1 MSEKPRKSPRRH
13 VALWGIILV
22 KLGKGVLL
30 LLLALGVYTLS
41 NDNLPAEFQHA
52 LEFLKIDPERQ
63 FFLDA
68 AAKIEHITAAN
79 VRWVAAG
86 TAAYS
91 LFSLVEAFGLMFLV
105 SWACWLTIGESAFFI
120 PIEVYELMR
129 NPSLVMFFILAL
141 NIAIVWYLA
150 ANRKVLFHKHLSRSK
165 LELETK

>member
-1 MSEKPRKSPRRH
+1 MSESIGKSPRRR

-22 KLGKGVLL
+22 KLGKGILL

-41 NDNLPAEFQHA
+41 NNDLPHEFQHL

-68 AAKIEHITAAN
+68 AGKLEHITSAN
-79 VRWVAAG
+79 VKWVAAG
-86 TAAYS
+86 TAVYS
-91 LFSLVEAFGLMFLV
+91 LFSLVEAVGLMLLV
-105 SWACWLTIGESAFFI
+105 TWACWLTIGESAFFI

-129 NPSLVMFFILAL
+129 KPSLLMLVILAL

-150 ANRKVLFHKHLSRSK
+150 ANRNILFHKHLK
-165 LELETK
+165 ADWH